1 MAVVAEI
8 SPFLILA
15 QQVLLCSGDGS
26 PSFDLQ
32 REQGKADMHA
42 YLGSVMKELRVFQC
56 MCNVKLDILTYVHN

>member
-8 SPFLILA
+8 SLFLILA

-32 REQGKADMHA
+32 REQGKADV

-56 MCNVKLDILTYVHN
+56 M